1 MPEAMVFGTDI
12 FAICDKLGLVVT
24 CDEKSSVKELF
35 EKQRVGVDAL
45 NTSHHAGRQG
55 PLSWAERRRNLGQ
68 RIVGLWL
75 KGAVPVIIIDGPETA
90 PGAGTYSQIEARAR
104 AHRKRVRDAAF
115 PRRILDAKSAPKA
128 LEWASGL
135 FGGNLLPKKGE
146 PGYAKIVQ
154 KFRDVRKLY
163 DDDSD

>member
-1 MPEAMVFGTDI
+1 MLYNKYMYGMPEAMVFGTDI

-45 NTSHHAGRQG
+45 KKR
-55 PLSWAERRRNLGQ
+55 L
-68 RIVGLWL
+68 
-75 KGAVPVIIIDGPETA
+75 
-90 PGAGTYSQIEARAR
+90 
-104 AHRKRVRDAAF
+104 RKRVRDAAF

-146 PGYAKIVQ
+146 PDYEKIVK
-154 KFRDVRKLY
+154 KFRAVRNLY
-163 DDDSD
+163 KNDDSD